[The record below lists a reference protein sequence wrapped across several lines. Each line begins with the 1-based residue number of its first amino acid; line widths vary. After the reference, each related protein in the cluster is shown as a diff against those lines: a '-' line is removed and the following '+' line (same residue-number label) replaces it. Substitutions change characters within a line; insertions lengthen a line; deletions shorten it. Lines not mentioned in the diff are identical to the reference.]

1 MSLSLASPVT
11 TPSPI
16 EQLVDDYLISCQ
28 ARGLAPS
35 TVSGAYGYPLRF
47 VFIPWCADH
56 GIERPDQLTSRIVDA
71 FSVHLQARLG
81 KNGRPLSKFSIHSYT
96 RSIRLFLTWCTK
108 EGEQVAARP
117 SLPRLPR
124 RVLKTLSREE
134 INRLELA
141 APSERDRIIIRILGD
156 CGLRASELC
165 ALAPD
170 DVVRHDR
177 QAYLRVKGKGD
188 RDRLV
193 PILPALL
200 RRIERYIR
208 DGRPRDI
215 RPDVLFLSLRK
226 GLTGEY
232 GPLTRSGLF
241 QLIEHTGIRA
251 GMEDRKVHPHLLRH
265 SFITNALRS
274 GVSPIILSQ
283 IAGHTSMR
291 MIEQVYSH
299 LNATDSYNAMVQ
311 ALTGPV
317 RQA

>member
-1 MSLSLASPVT
+1 MASAWWPGWSRCSGSPVN
-11 TPSPI
+11 
-16 EQLVDDYLISCQ
+16 
-28 ARGLAPS
+28 
-35 TVSGAYGYPLRF
+35 
-47 VFIPWCADH
+47 ADRK
-56 GIERPDQLTSRIVDA
+56 GER
-71 FSVHLQARLG
+71 
-81 KNGRPLSKFSIHSYT
+81 
-96 RSIRLFLTWCTK
+96 
-108 EGEQVAARP
+108 
-117 SLPRLPR
+117 
-124 RVLKTLSREE
+124 
-134 INRLELA
+134 

-165 ALAPD
+165 SLAPD

-177 QAYLRVKGKGD
+177 QAYLRVKGKGE

-208 DGRPRDI
+208 DGRPRDT

-251 GMEDRKVHPHLLRH
+251 GMEDRKIHPHLLRH

-311 ALTGPV
+311 ALAGPT
-317 RQA
+317 RAS